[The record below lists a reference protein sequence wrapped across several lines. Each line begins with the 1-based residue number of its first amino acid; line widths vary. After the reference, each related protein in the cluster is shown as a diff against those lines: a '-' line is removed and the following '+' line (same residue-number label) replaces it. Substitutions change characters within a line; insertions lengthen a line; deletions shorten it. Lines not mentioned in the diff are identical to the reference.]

1 MTHLKSV
8 AILLFAAC
16 LTSCG
21 GGGDA
26 AIDRSDMVA
35 RVGKSVLSNA

>member
-35 RVGKSVLSNA
+35 RGREVGVDDA